1 MYNYVSKEKKGVHF
15 TFILDPINIS
25 EKCIDV
31 CNQKACKSESNLK
44 NGCNQ
49 MFTCP
54 NACQIRHLGDTKDE
68 CLKHC
73 NRQGDSG
80 CSATVNGYQFA
91 LCGPCSRNGCS
102 SRDPTVAEC
111 EIGCSTYD
119 EI

>member
-1 MYNYVSKEKKGVHF
+1 
-15 TFILDPINIS
+15 
-25 EKCIDV
+25 
-31 CNQKACKSESNLK
+31 
-44 NGCNQ
+44 

-91 LCGPCSRNGCS
+91 LCGSCSRNGCS

-119 EI
+119 EIQLLIVF